1 LKLEKLKLE
10 KLKLEKLKLR
20 EDEGAQIIILF
31 GFLIAASLI
40 VLSVLLN
47 TVLFSGQQA
56 AQGEFTFP
64 KYEIQDIKLKTLDQA
79 KIAANLSGFRNET
92 IFNEI
97 IELYGNQILAL
108 YSQRGAYALVTVKP
122 VKSGE
127 NITWAQVK
135 FIYNDMYTDYKS
147 VDVIYD
153 LKEE

>member
-1 LKLEKLKLE
+1 MVCLSIN
-10 KLKLEKLKLR
+10 
-20 EDEGAQIIILF
+20 EDEEAQIIILF
-31 GFLIAASLI
+31 GFLIASSLI

-56 AQGEFTFP
+56 ALGEFTFP
-64 KYEIQDIKLKTLDQA
+64 KYEIQDIRLQTLDQA
-79 KIAANLSGFRNET
+79 KNAANRSGFRNET

-97 IELYGNQILAL
+97 IELYSSQILAL
-108 YSQRGAYALVTVKP
+108 YSQRGAYALVSVKP

-135 FIYNDMYTDYKS
+135 IIYNDMYTDYKS

-153 LKEE
+153 LREE

>member
-1 LKLEKLKLE
+1 MVC
-10 KLKLEKLKLR
+10 LR
-20 EDEGAQIIILF
+20 DEEGEIIILF

-40 VLSVLLN
+40 VLAVLLN

-56 AQGEFTFP
+56 ATGEFTFP
-64 KYEIQDIKLKTLDQA
+64 KYEIQDIRLQTLEQA
-79 KIAANLSGFRNET
+79 RIAANRSEFKNET

-97 IELYGNQILAL
+97 IELYCNQILAL
-108 YSQRGAYALVTVKP
+108 YSQRGAYALVSVKP

-135 FIYNDMYTDYKS
+135 IIYNDMYTDYKS

-153 LKEE
+153 LKGE

>member
-1 LKLEKLKLE
+1 MVC
-10 KLKLEKLKLR
+10 LR
-20 EDEGAQIIILF
+20 NEEGQIIILF

-40 VLSVLLN
+40 VLAVLLN

-56 AQGEFTFP
+56 VVGEFTFP
-64 KYEIQDIKLKTLDQA
+64 KYEIQDIRLQTLEQA
-79 KIAANLSGFRNET
+79 KIAANRSEFKNET

-97 IELYGNQILAL
+97 IELYSKQILAL
-108 YSQRGAYALVTVKP
+108 YSERGAYALVTIKP

-135 FIYNDMYTDYKS
+135 VIYNDMYTDYKS

-153 LKEE
+153 LKGE